1 MATVKVQNA
10 KIYYNWHNLDLK
22 GGIFMSKQATFTEM
36 AHGTAEDYA
45 IIAEEGA
52 KLATQLP
59 DRILEHLDILK
70 GETAGFAVDRY
81 EHSLQTA
88 TRAYRDGKDEEYVVC
103 ALLHDIGDTI
113 ASANHADLA
122 ATMLQPFVSDE
133 NYWIVKHHGIFQG
146 YYFFEYLG
154 LDKNLRDEY
163 KDNENWQACAEFCAK
178 YDQNSFDPN
187 YDSMSIEEFEPM
199 VRRVFAAP
207 RNSIYKKRDYA

>member
-1 MATVKVQNA
+1 
-10 KIYYNWHNLDLK
+10 
-22 GGIFMSKQATFTEM
+22 MSKQATFTEM
-36 AHGTAEDYA
+36 LHGTAEDYA

-88 TRAYRDGKDEEYVVC
+88 TRAYRDGKDEEYVIC

-113 ASANHADLA
+113 ASANHAYSA
-122 ATMLQPFVSDE
+122 ANMFQPFVSEE

-146 YYFFEYLG
+146 YYFFEFLG
-154 LDKNLRDEY
+154 LDKNMRDKFIKSPYFESC
-163 KDNENWQACAEFCAK
+163 KEFCEK
-178 YDQNSFDPN
+178 YDQSSFDPE
-187 YDSMSIEEFEPM
+187 YDTLDLEFFIPM
-199 VRRVFAAP
+199 VKELFKKPKR
-207 RNSIYKKRDYA
+207 SIYLQS

>member
-1 MATVKVQNA
+1 
-10 KIYYNWHNLDLK
+10 
-22 GGIFMSKQATFTEM
+22 M
-36 AHGTAEDYA
+36 AHGTADDYA

>member
-1 MATVKVQNA
+1 
-10 KIYYNWHNLDLK
+10 
-22 GGIFMSKQATFTEM
+22 MSKQATFTEM

-199 VRRVFAAP
+199 VRRVFAQP
-207 RNSIYKKRDYA
+207 RTLYIRNEITLKF